1 MSREFDEPGPLTTA
15 SLPDGSHVIYCIGS
29 NDEGTDQLFYKVV
42 RSTMDLQ
49 SGEWQVMSTALK
61 RQK

>member
-1 MSREFDEPGPLTTA
+1 MSREFDEPGPLTCA
-15 SLPDGSHVIYCIGS
+15 LLPDGSHVIYCIGS

-49 SGEWQVMSTALK
+49 LGDWQVMPTTLK
-61 RQK
+61 ERK